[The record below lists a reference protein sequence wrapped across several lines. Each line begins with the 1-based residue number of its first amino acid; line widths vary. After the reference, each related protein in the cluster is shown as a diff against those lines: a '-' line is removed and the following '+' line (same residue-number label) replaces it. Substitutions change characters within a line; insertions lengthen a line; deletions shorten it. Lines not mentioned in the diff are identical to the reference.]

1 MRPVTLDYDARWGYR
16 QFDARRY
23 ERRRYGGAIR
33 RLNHRLLEGVLD
45 PLAAPARGPLVAT
58 VCHPYTLKSFGRA
71 LRRAL
76 GRRAKQSPRLTRRA
90 LAAELDAAGLELER
104 VIPVMP
110 LLSEVWVVVVR
121 KPGSS

>member
-1 MRPVTLDYDARWGYR
+1 MAAIETVSAREILDS
-16 QFDARRY
+16 
-23 ERRRYGGAIR
+23 
-33 RLNHRLLEGVLD
+33 
-45 PLAAPARGPLVAT
+45 RGFPTVEAT
-58 VCHPYTLKSFGRA
+58 VT
-71 LRRAL
+71 
-76 GRRAKQSPRLTRRA
+76 